1 VKLSIN
7 VVNAARDVI
16 VVDGELLN
24 APLLVFSY
32 WL

>member
-1 VKLSIN
+1 VKLIFN
-7 VVNAARDVI
+7 VANAARDVI

-24 APLLVFSY
+24 APLLVSSY